1 MYYLEQKHEQV
12 ILYITSI
19 LLSKINKLK
28 LEIFHFLYYLQYLK
42 SINLD
47 NLINRSL
54 KLLIEKKTLDILVL
68 LLPKLKTFWLSN
80 ISILSVPDANYSRNV
95 QCALNL
101 MVFITYII
109 YYVYY
114 YEQEIPSNTEF
125 FSKKK

>member
-1 MYYLEQKHEQV
+1 MYCLEQKHEQV

-54 KLLIEKKTLDILVL
+54 KLLIEKKNIRYFGFIA
-68 LLPKLKTFWLSN
+68 PKT
-80 ISILSVPDANYSRNV
+80 
-95 QCALNL
+95 
-101 MVFITYII
+101 
-109 YYVYY
+109 
-114 YEQEIPSNTEF
+114 
-125 FSKKK
+125 

>member
-95 QCALNL
+95 
-101 MVFITYII
+101 
-109 YYVYY
+109 
-114 YEQEIPSNTEF
+114 
-125 FSKKK
+125 